1 MKKVL
6 FVCLGNICR
15 SPLAEGIFR
24 KMVEEAGLQNKIW
37 IDSAGTSSYHIGEL
51 PDYRTCQ
58 VAEKNGIILSHR
70 ARQVR
75 KEDFVEFDYILA
87 ADRSNL
93 KHLQNLQN
101 QIPHSKAKLHLM
113 RDWEG
118 KNLEVPDPY
127 YGTMKDFEQGYD
139 LLEKTLKLFLEHLQ
153 KELNQTYIVEVEKSN
168 C

>member
-15 SPLAEGIFR
+15 SPLAEGIF
-24 KMVEEAGLQNKIW
+24 KKLIEEAGLQNQISV
-37 IDSAGTSSYHIGEL
+37 DSAGTSSYHIGEL

-58 VAEKNGIILSHR
+58 VAEKNGIILTHR

-75 KEDFVEFDYILA
+75 KEDFLEFDYILA
-87 ADRSNL
+87 ADKSNL
-93 KHLQNLQN
+93 QHLQNLQKQVLN
-101 QIPHSKAKLHLM
+101 GKAKVCLI

-127 YGTMKDFEQGYD
+127 YGTMRDFEDGYA
-139 LLEKTLKLFLEHLQ
+139 LLEKSLKSFLDHLLKTIHQ
-153 KELNQTYIVEVEKSN
+153 EQESLRA
-168 C
+168 

>member
-15 SPLAEGIFR
+15 SPLAEGIFQ
-24 KMVEEAGLQNKIW
+24 KLIEEAGLQDKIFV
-37 IDSAGTSSYHIGEL
+37 DSAGTSSYHIGEL

-58 VAEKNGIILSHR
+58 VAEKNGIILTHR

-75 KEDFVEFDYILA
+75 KEDFKEFDYILA
-87 ADRSNL
+87 ADKSNL
-93 KHLQNLQN
+93 QHLQNLQS
-101 QIPHSKAKLHLM
+101 QVSYSKARLHLI

-127 YGTMKDFEQGYD
+127 YGSMKDFEQGYV
-139 LLEKTLKLFLEHLQ
+139 LLEKALKNFVEYLQ
-153 KELNQTYIVEVEKSN
+153 KSIGEVAQKTH
-168 C
+168 

>member
-15 SPLAEGIFR
+15 SPLAEGIFQ
-24 KMVEEAGLQNKIW
+24 KLIEEAGLQDKIFV
-37 IDSAGTSSYHIGEL
+37 DSAGTSSYHIGEL

-58 VAEKNGIILSHR
+58 VAEKNGIILTHR

-75 KEDFVEFDYILA
+75 KEDFKEFDYILA
-87 ADRSNL
+87 ADKSNL
-93 KHLQNLQN
+93 QHLQNLQS
-101 QIPHSKAKLHLM
+101 QVLHSKAQLHLI

-127 YGTMKDFEQGYD
+127 YGSMKDFEQGYF
-139 LLEKTLKLFLEHLQ
+139 LLEKALKNFVEYLQ
-153 KELNQTYIVEVEKSN
+153 KSIGEVAHKAH
-168 C
+168 